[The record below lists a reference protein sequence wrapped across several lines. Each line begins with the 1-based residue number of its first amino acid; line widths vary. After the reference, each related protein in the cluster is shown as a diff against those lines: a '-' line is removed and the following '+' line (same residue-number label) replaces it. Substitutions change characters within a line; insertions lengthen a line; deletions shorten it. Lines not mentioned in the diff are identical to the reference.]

1 MKRISVLVFSILLA
15 GCMGSDSDKAEDI
28 SDSISSLITN
38 KNNSQDE
45 LVRLQSELEFQQ
57 ELIQDVLQEQQKL
70 KEQLKRSKINIRV
83 QSDKALNAGRGNQG
97 TASTLYVALLE
108 DKTQFAELQ
117 DLAAKET
124 TLIPGR
130 VNEFNVSI
138 SEDTRYLALK
148 IDLRYTKKRSQFLIP
163 LDNINFDEPLQLDI
177 GACDASISSGL
188 DLTVDNELS
197 EKLKYYQQPLVR
209 CQ

>member
-1 MKRISVLVFSILLA
+1 MKKISILMFSVLLV
-15 GCMGSDSDKAEDI
+15 GCIGNGSDKTEDT

-38 KNNSQDE
+38 KKNNQEE
-45 LVRLQSELEFQQ
+45 LTRLQSELESQQ
-57 ELIQDVLQEQQKL
+57 ALIQDVLQEQQKL

-83 QSDKALNAGRGNQG
+83 QPDKALNAGKGNQG
-97 TASTLYVALLE
+97 NASTLYVALLE
-108 DKTQFAELQ
+108 DKTQFAEIQ
-117 DLAAKET
+117 DLATKET

-130 VNEFNVSI
+130 PNEFNVNI

-163 LDNINFDEPLQLDI
+163 LDNINFNEPLLLNI

-188 DLTVDNELS
+188 DLTNNNEFS
-197 EKLKYYQQPLVR
+197 QKLKYYQQPLVS
-209 CQ
+209 CK